1 MIRKRIL
8 CVSYG
13 GGHAAMLTP
22 VIKELEKN
30 EALEVITLGLTT
42 SKSYFESNGISCFG
56 FKDFA
61 FLADIK
67 FHEVGANLV
76 RKEGA
81 SNLVAKEES
90 IAYMG
95 INMLDLTDR
104 LGIEKAQEEF
114 SKRGRQAFLPTN
126 FFVKLLKHLSIDFV
140 IATNSPRSEQAAI
153 LAARNLRIKS
163 ICLVDLF
170 ALQEYHWIK
179 DNSYSD
185 KICVLNDQV
194 KEFLVSH
201 GRNAE
206 HIVVTG
212 NPAFDAINFKE
223 KIRSGEAIRER
234 LGNDKTIILY
244 ASQVEPDEHPI
255 NALKGD
261 PMLPRYIERAL
272 RHFIRKNDNY
282 KLLLR
287 FHPSEKLQFIEEERV
302 EYGGE
307 DLHSILH
314 AVDIV
319 VVMSSTVGL
328 EAYIAGK
335 PVISV
340 DLSIFTSDAPY
351 SEMGISKGV
360 SSLDALDNIIR
371 ETQQGSQAHLEQGN
385 ALNSVMQEI
394 DILLK

>member
-1 MIRKRIL
+1 MIRKRVL

-22 VIKELEKN
+22 VIKELEKD
-30 EALEVITLGLTT
+30 ETLEVLTLGLTT
-42 SKSYFESNGISCFG
+42 SKSYFESNGVSCFG
-56 FKDFA
+56 FKDFT
-61 FLADIK
+61 FLVDSK
-67 FHEVGANLV
+67 FHEIG
-76 RKEGA
+76 
-81 SNLVAKEES
+81 SNLVSKEGSSNLVSKEES

-95 INMLDLTDR
+95 INMLDLIER
-104 LGIEKAQEEF
+104 LGVEKGQEEF

-126 FFVKLLKHLSIDFV
+126 FFVKLLTHLSIDFV

-153 LAARNLRIKS
+153 VAARNLRVKS

-179 DNSYSD
+179 DNAYSD
-185 KICVLNDQV
+185 KVCVLNDQV
-194 KEFLVSH
+194 KEFLISH
-201 GRNAE
+201 GRKSEN
-206 HIVVTG
+206 IVVTG

-223 KIRSGEAIRER
+223 KIRRGEAIRER
-234 LGNDKTIILY
+234 LGNDKTTILY

-261 PMLPRYIERAL
+261 PMLPRDIENSL
-272 RHFIRKNDNY
+272 RQFVRKNDDY

-287 FHPSEKLQFIEEERV
+287 FHPSEKLQFIGEERV

-351 SEMGISKGV
+351 SEMGISEGV
-360 SSLDALDNIIR
+360 SSLDALDNAIR
-371 ETQQGSQAHLEQGN
+371 ETQLGNQVQMGQGN
-385 ALNSVMQEI
+385 ALSNVMQEI
-394 DILLK
+394 NSLLK